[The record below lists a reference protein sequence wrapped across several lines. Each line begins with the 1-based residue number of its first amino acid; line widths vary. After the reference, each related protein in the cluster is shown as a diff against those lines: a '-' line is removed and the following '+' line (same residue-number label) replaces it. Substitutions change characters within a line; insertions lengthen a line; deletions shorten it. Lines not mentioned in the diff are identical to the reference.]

1 MRLKD
6 EAYVCVVSTTMDPY
20 ICVYHFQ
27 DNIHKYVSITYRS
40 SAVSSCFQGPLEMNS
55 FLDLSSASTRST

>member
-1 MRLKD
+1 MRKPM
-6 EAYVCVVSTTMDPY
+6 CVWCLQPWTTCPY